1 MIYDSPHSYMGN
13 PCVYDVLSPSEIEG
27 VQKPNLSFPSG
38 LYVVEIHLY
47 PKLQS
52 PISWFKNTRQTT
64 FEGYSSKI
72 EYYTP
77 QYPNGPIQGDA
88 DYRRTLYWN
97 PEVKVSNG
105 RAEVEFYNNSY
116 TKSLHI
122 SAEGITSNGE
132 FIVYDSD
139 KPTN

>member
-97 PEVKVSNG
+97 PDVKVSNG

-122 SAEGITSNGE
+122 SAEGITRNGE
-132 FIVYDSD
+132 FIVYDSN
-139 KPTN
+139 KKGQ